1 MARKIIQICSGV
13 YSDCSTEYIDSDLF
27 ALCDDGTVWNL
38 VQGNQGKKWKLL
50 PEIQQDNPSYKAYLD
65 ESIADLR
72 VKDDA
77 GTLSEDEKE
86 ELLDLLEQ
94 RKKYELY
101 R

>member
-1 MARKIIQICSGV
+1 MARKIIQICS
-13 YSDCSTEYIDSDLF
+13 DLFDLF

-38 VQGNQGKKWKLL
+38 VHGRRWKLL
-50 PEIQQDNPSYKAYLD
+50 PEIPRDNPSYKAYLD
-65 ESIADLR
+65 ESIDDLR
-72 VKDDA
+72 VKDRA
-77 GTLSEDEKE
+77 GTLSKDEKE